1 MTDAMV
7 SRAEYLRMQAV
18 ADGQHAKHMNALIER
33 DIAIEHAR
41 TLRDHTPHVSLHG
54 ELWCDGDHDGEQR
67 WPCPEWTRASEAID
81 ED

>member
-18 ADGQHAKHMNALIER
+18 ADEQHAKHMNALIER

-41 TLRDHTPHVSLHG
+41 VLRDHLPVWHIKEKFKYCAAG
-54 ELWCDGDHDGEQR
+54 CMED
-67 WPCPEWTRASEAID
+67 WPCDKWTRASEALD
-81 ED
+81 D